1 MERFQLDTS
10 SFVPLYQQLKEYII
24 ENIDKEVWK
33 PGDKIY
39 SENQLYEM
47 FAVSRNTAKKAIE
60 DLVQEGILYRVQGK
74 GTFVSLPKIEQSLS
88 AFYSFSK
95 VLRKKGLKPKDVVL
109 GVKVIEASHKV
120 AKELNIEKGEQVVTL
135 QRVRY
140 ANDEPIILENSYLP
154 KRIIDNEEK
163 LKLVSET
170 PLYDILNNDFN
181 IVVNSAKE
189 TFEPILIREEEKC
202 HLEVEV
208 GSPAL
213 LLERIAYDPS
223 KIPVEFCKSIVRGDR
238 CKFYT
243 ELI

>member
-1 MERFQLDTS
+1 METFQLDTS
-10 SFVPLYQQLKEYII
+10 SFVPLYQQLKEHII
-24 ENIDKEVWK
+24 ENIDKKIWR

-74 GTFVSLPKIEQSLS
+74 GTFVSSPKIEQSLS
-88 AFYSFSK
+88 AFYSFSE

-109 GVKVIEASHKV
+109 GVKVMEASHKV

-135 QRVRY
+135 QRIRY
-140 ANDEPIILENSYLP
+140 ANEEPIILENSYLP
-154 KRIIDNEEK
+154 KSMIHNVEK
-163 LKLVSET
+163 LKSVKHT
-170 PLYDILNNDFN
+170 PLYDILNTDFN

-189 TFEPILIREEEKC
+189 TFEPILIREEEKH

-208 GSPAL
+208 GSPSL

-223 KIPVEFCKSIVRGDR
+223 KKPVEFCKSIVRGDR